1 MKHFISLVMAA
12 AFAALSLP
20 LAAHAAGMTEAQ
32 AAKQI
37 NAMAGTY
44 VCASGKTTHTA
55 TFKSLYGGR
64 ALVIDDGGNLDQNVF
79 DARRQ
84 KWIDEHIDSAGNYS
98 VMEGTPAAHGI
109 DFTAAY
115 PSGFDGKLVVHIPST
130 RKMTM
135 RMTMTMN
142 GRTHTDT
149 ETCTKK

>member
-1 MKHFISLVMAA
+1 MKHLISLVMAA
-12 AFAALSLP
+12 GFPALSLP
-20 LAAHAAGMTEAQ
+20 LAAHAAGMTQAQ

-44 VCASGKTTHTA
+44 VCGSGKTAHTA
-55 TFKSLYGGR
+55 VFKSLYGGR
-64 ALVIDDGGNLDQNVF
+64 ALVIDESGNLDQNVF

-84 KWIDEHIDSAGNYS
+84 KWIDEHIDASGNYS
-98 VMEGTPAAHGI
+98 VMEGTPNAHGI

-115 PSGFDGKLVVHIPST
+115 PSGFDGKLIVHMPSA

-142 GRTHTDT
+142 GKTHTEN
-149 ETCTKK
+149 ETCVKK